1 MTLITR
7 RAATLA
13 IALPA
18 LLLAACGQPDQAAL
32 SKADEAF
39 KGQTVNGRLQ
49 PVVSRVVMVGGD
61 AQRGG
66 CTVATTETMIPVHW
80 STTIGPVKAELTGDY
95 LVCEPTDG
103 WTGIVFPAF
112 GQAVD
117 ECALTRRIPR
127 REYQGPCRWGWI
139 EGGEA
144 PAPAAGPS
152 GAPSGAGAGA
162 PSS

>member
-7 RAATLA
+7 RAAALA

-18 LLLAACGQPDQAAL
+18 LLLAACGKPDQAAL

-39 KGQTVNGRLQ
+39 KGQTVDGQLQ

-61 AQRGG
+61 APRGG
-66 CTVATTETMIPVHW
+66 CTLATTETTVAVHW
-80 STTIGPVKAELTGDY
+80 STTVGPVKAELTGDY
-95 LVCEPTDG
+95 LVCEPTEG

-117 ECALTRRIPR
+117 ECALTRRIRR

-144 PAPAAGPS
+144 SAAAGAPA
-152 GAPSGAGAGA
+152 GAGAGA
-162 PSS
+162 PSSSVN